1 MNIPII
7 SPGKWVDVELWLLR
21 GAGGIKIV
29 RDQVQRRIK
38 KDDSQEYYL
47 KNQKDTL
54 EPQEFESIYSGS
66 KGEDVLK
73 LFSPAK
79 GVYWPINF
87 ILKTVRPFTDAERKY
102 IDEATRLTDDENK
115 MILAGKDEKEREKIK
130 QEILKKKFDEKK
142 DRIKEIYQKIYKAQ
156 FESVV
161 DTATLNHGI
170 YKVQKNALRF
180 QGGGMDLATKM
191 SILTIIIVIAFI
203 LCSWATYN
211 YFIQPGMIFWNDH
224 SKEVIEIARLQHT
237 GTSAPEI
244 QEPVPVPSGG

>member
-1 MNIPII
+1 MNIPYI

-21 GAGGIKIV
+21 GASGIKIV
-29 RDQVQRRIK
+29 RDKVQRRRK
-38 KDDSQEYYL
+38 SDDSQEYYL
-47 KNQKDTL
+47 KGQKDSL

-79 GVYWPINF
+79 GVYWPIKF
-87 ILKTVRPFTDAERKY
+87 VLKTMRPFNDAEQKY
-102 IDEATRLTDDENK
+102 ILESKDDIE
-115 MILAGKDEKEREKIK
+115 
-130 QEILKKKFDEKK
+130 KKK
-142 DRIKEIYQKIYKAQ
+142 RTKEVYQRIYKVQ

-203 LCSWATYN
+203 MCSWAVYN
-211 YFIQPGMIFWNDH
+211 YFINPGMIFWNDH
-224 SKEVIEIARLQHT
+224 AKEVVSVYQAQH
-237 GTSAPEI
+237 GNPAPAT
-244 QEPVPVPSGG
+244 QEPVPVATGG

>member
-29 RDQVQRRIK
+29 RDKVQRRTK
-38 KDDSQEYYL
+38 NDDSQEYYL
-47 KNQKDTL
+47 KGQKDSL
-54 EPQEFESIYSGS
+54 EPQEFESIYLGS

-79 GVYWPINF
+79 GVYWPIKF
-87 ILKTVRPFTDAERKY
+87 VLRTMRPFSEAEQKY
-102 IDEATRLTDDENK
+102 ISESKDDVE
-115 MILAGKDEKEREKIK
+115 
-130 QEILKKKFDEKK
+130 KKKKT
-142 DRIKEIYQKIYKAQ
+142 KEIYQKIYKAQ

-191 SILTIIIVIAFI
+191 SILTIIVVIAFI
-203 LCSWATYN
+203 MCCWATYN
-211 YFIQPGMIFWNDH
+211 YFIMPGQIFWNDH
-224 SKEVIEIARLQHT
+224 SKEVVDVYRIQHT
-237 GTSAPEI
+237 GTSAPAT
-244 QEPVPVPSGG
+244 QEPVPIPTGG

>member
-1 MNIPII
+1 MNIPLI
-7 SPGKWVDVELWLLR
+7 SPGKWVDIEIWMLR
-21 GAGGIKIV
+21 GAGGLKIV
-29 RDQVQRRIK
+29 KDKVQRRVK

-47 KNQKDTL
+47 KNAKDTL

-79 GVYWPINF
+79 GVYWPIKF
-87 ILKTVRPFTDAERKY
+87 VLKTMRPFTEQEQKY
-102 IDEATRLTDDENK
+102 ISESADDVE
-115 MILAGKDEKEREKIK
+115 
-130 QEILKKKFDEKK
+130 KKK
-142 DRIKEIYQKIYKAQ
+142 RIKEIYQKIYKVQ

-203 LCSWATYN
+203 LCSWSVYN
-211 YFIQPGMIFWNDH
+211 YFIQPGMTFWNDH
-224 SKEVIEIARLQHT
+224 SKEVVEVYRLQHT
-237 GTSAPEI
+237 GTSVPAT
-244 QEPVPVPSGG
+244 QEPVPITGG